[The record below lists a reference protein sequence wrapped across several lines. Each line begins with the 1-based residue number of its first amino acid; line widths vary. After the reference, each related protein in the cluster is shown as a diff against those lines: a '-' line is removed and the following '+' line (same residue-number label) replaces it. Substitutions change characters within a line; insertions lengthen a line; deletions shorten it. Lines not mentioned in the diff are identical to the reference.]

1 MTYPNQYL
9 KIVFENGSS
18 ESFQASVEKKEVDIE
33 ETKST
38 IIEYFENDAQL
49 QKYFSDRNNLK
60 FKEVSYY
67 DIPYI

>member
-49 QKYFSDRNNLK
+49 QKYFSARNNLK
-60 FKEVSYY
+60 FKEVS
-67 DIPYI
+67 

>member
-9 KIVFENGSS
+9 NIVFENGSS

-49 QKYFSDRNNLK
+49 QKYFSARNNLK
-60 FKEVSYY
+60 FKEVS
-67 DIPYI
+67 